1 MKQENTY
8 AYRRDLAQILEGL
21 DDLMSDL
28 EDVRDDAQDCL
39 EENADLS
46 IRLDMAR
53 MDAALKKLGEA
64 ADALESNAD

>member
-64 ADALESNAD
+64 ADALENDAD

>member
-8 AYRRDLAQILEGL
+8 AYRRDLVQILEGL

-64 ADALESNAD
+64 ADALENDAD